1 MTSNEVCSRHV
12 RHAVG
17 EHLAR
22 TMRVKISSTDFS
34 CFPALQRPSL
44 DQEDILRRRVEEQQR
59 ARQGKPRR
67 PPDNIRVP
75 RFSFLAREQ
84 RWRRP

>member
-22 TMRVKISSTDFS
+22 TILVKISSTDFS
-34 CFPALQRPSL
+34 CFPSFAPA
-44 DQEDILRRRVEEQQR
+44 I
-59 ARQGKPRR
+59 AGPGKT
-67 PPDNIRVP
+67 
-75 RFSFLAREQ
+75 SFDGA
-84 RWRRP
+84 

>member
-1 MTSNEVCSRHV
+1 MTSNDVYSRHA

-22 TMRVKISSTDFS
+22 TMRVKVSSTDFS

-44 DQEDILRRRVEEQQR
+44 DQEDILRRRVGER
-59 ARQGKPRR
+59 PHARQGKPRR
-67 PPDNIRVP
+67 PPANIRVL

-84 RWRRP
+84 WWRRP